1 MDKYTAQGDGFPA
14 DNEFLMLIQSIIGEV
29 SNLAALGGSDYILKG
44 CVNTAGVVSDGFMV
58 LDGEVVKFQGGAIG
72 TEVTIIE
79 TVENATYLEDISPA
93 DGQGDSKP
101 TYFYRV
107 AQFGNTGVYTVDWAD
122 LSRINPIVELQKAA
136 TPVGAIVMWAGSI
149 GAIPEG
155 WALCNGANG
164 TPNLSGKFIVGY
176 DSADGDYDAVGD
188 QGGAKTVALTE
199 AQMPQHNHTGTVTIP
214 AHKHNLPNVVPS
226 AGGGGSNQLSNS
238 NNIGHTLVTETSM
251 SAAGSGSVTTNNK
264 GSNQAHE
271 NRPPYYTLAYIQ
283 FKG

>member
-14 DNEFLMLIQSIIGEV
+14 DNEFLMLIQSIVGEV
-29 SNLAALGGSDYILKG
+29 ANLAALGGADYILKG
-44 CVNTAGVVSDGFMV
+44 CVNTAGTVSSGFMV
-58 LDGEVVKFQGGAIG
+58 LNGEVVRFQGGAIG

-101 TYFYRV
+101 TYFYRT

-149 GAIPEG
+149 GSIPTG
-155 WALCNGANG
+155 WALCDGTNS

-176 DSADGDYDAVGD
+176 DSADADYNAIGD

-214 AHKHNLPNVVPS
+214 PHKHTLPKTVP
-226 AGGGGSNQLSNS
+226 GIGGGSSNALT
-238 NNIGHTLVTETSM
+238 NIDNIGHTAVTETNM
-251 SAAGSGSVTTNNK
+251 SSSSSGSVTTNNK
-264 GSNQAHE
+264 GSNEAHE